1 MLRSLYFARQPIL
14 DVDGQTYAYELLYRN
29 SLKQG
34 FSPIEDDKLA
44 TAQVL
49 VNTLNFVNLE
59 NLLGKAYAFVNI
71 DESLLMDDMI
81 LSIPKEQ
88 FVLEILETVVISD
101 TIINRVKEL
110 KELGYRFALDDIDCS
125 KEYIKNFQPLF
136 KYIDIL
142 KLDITLMDE
151 EALPRYLTLFKQFN
165 MKILAEK
172 VETQEEFDKYKA
184 LGCDLFQ
191 GFFFA
196 RPDIIE
202 NKRLDSEQ
210 VLILNLIN
218 QLQKDNNID
227 VICHNFEQNAAL
239 TLQLLRFINSAA
251 FSFRTS
257 IKSIRQAIVL
267 LGPAQLRSWLLLISY
282 ANPSTGAKGL
292 QNPLLHLAQTRSNMM
307 QTLTQTIYKDRCNG
321 VLLDK
326 AAFIGLLSLV
336 QALYQMP
343 MKAILNELNV
353 DKEIMNTLIDFK
365 GDFGTILQLII
376 AVELFETDRV
386 DSYLAELSLSH
397 NDFSKAIEDAYE
409 ITEQFTASLSEDS

>member
-1 MLRSLYFARQPIL
+1 MPRSLYFARQPIL
-14 DVDGQTYAYELLYRN
+14 DLQGQTFAYELLYRT
-29 SLKQG
+29 SPSHD
-34 FSPIEDDKLA
+34 FSPIKDDKLA

-81 LSIPKEQ
+81 LSIPKKQ
-88 FVLEILETVVISD
+88 FVLEILETVTMSEAIV
-101 TIINRVKEL
+101 NRVKEL
-110 KELGYRFALDDIDCS
+110 RELGYRFALDDIDCS

-142 KLDITLMDE
+142 KLDITLIDE
-151 EALPRYLTLFKQFN
+151 QALPRYLALFKQFDL
-165 MKILAEK
+165 KVLAEK
-172 VETQEEFDKYKA
+172 VETQEQFDKYKA

-196 RPDIIE
+196 KPDIIE
-202 NKRLDSEQ
+202 NRRLDPEQ
-210 VLILNLIN
+210 VLILNLIK
-218 QLQKDNNID
+218 QLQNDSDTD
-227 VICHNFEQNAAL
+227 VICHNFEQNVAL
-239 TLQLLRFINSAA
+239 TLQLLRFMNSAA
-251 FSFRTS
+251 FSFRTP

-282 ANPSTGAKGL
+282 ANPSTGAQGL

-307 QTLTQTIYKDRCNG
+307 QTLTQAIYQDRCNG
-321 VLLDK
+321 VLLDR

-336 QALYQMP
+336 EALFQTP
-343 MKAILNELNV
+343 MQTVLNELNV
-353 DKEIMNTLIDFK
+353 DKEIMHSLIEKK
-365 GDFGTILQLII
+365 GEFGTIFQLIT
-376 AVELFETDRV
+376 AVELFDTDMV
-386 DSYLAELSLSH
+386 DSHLAELSLSH

-409 ITEQFTASLSEDS
+409 ITEQFAASLSESS